1 MNKRF
6 KKHSSLYEWI
16 SCVIPDRIYFGPMP
30 NEFMLHE
37 LYLKKFTTIVNVT
50 ENAYF
55 NPYPPD
61 DGGGR
66 VDILHFPIED
76 TSIPDNS
83 IEYCTFIMKLKQIYD
98 SGSKMYIHCLGGHS
112 RSSMVVVSL
121 LFCMYNEEL
130 KDIVNKVIRY
140 HRNRVKLRDIWQFRS
155 PFNYKQFS
163 FLCMIHKNIYINLDA
178 DSKVYNW
185 LCPKNICDDKISMH
199 EYLKGGGN
207 DIQYCL
213 DMLWKNSW
221 MFERIRNTY
230 LKKMIFVSDNP
241 ILGFFYDNFFK
252 SVREM
257 LCSGVT
263 PITEQSQCQAILGS
277 YDGPNVDLTSCQD
290 LLNVEL
296 PTSLLPNIH

>member
-6 KKHSSLYEWI
+6 KKYSSLYEWI
-16 SCVIPDRIYFGPMP
+16 SCVIPDKIYFGPMP
-30 NEFMLHE
+30 NDFMLHE
-37 LYLKKFTTIVNVT
+37 LYVNKFTTIVNVT

-55 NPYPPD
+55 NPYHPYPP
-61 DGGGR
+61 DGGGLE
-66 VDILHFPIED
+66 VIHFPIED
-76 TSIPDNS
+76 TSIPDNNM
-83 IEYCTFIMKLKQIYD
+83 EYCIFIMKLKQLYD
-98 SGSKMYIHCLGGHS
+98 SRTKMYIHCLGGHS

-155 PFNYKQFS
+155 PFNSKQFS

-185 LCPKNICDDKISMH
+185 LCPRNICDEKISLH
-199 EYLKGGGN
+199 DYLKDGGD

-213 DMLWKNSW
+213 DILWKNSW

-230 LKKMIFVSDNP
+230 LKKMIFVTHDSV
-241 ILGFFYDNFFK
+241 LSLFYENFFK

-257 LCSGVT
+257 LCCGIPPPLYSPSIDIV
-263 PITEQSQCQAILGS
+263 S
-277 YDGPNVDLTSCQD
+277 YQN
-290 LLNVEL
+290 LLSKSEKPCEL
-296 PTSLLPNIH
+296 STTFS